1 MESVAL
7 GLACCKLNCEVAGV
21 LEGVDCGIPAPG
33 LPEAVGLMSVK
44 PSRKADD
51 GAAMVGWALLGCI
64 SDIGGFT
71 TDLVEGVRGLVAGD
85 DMMALRLWV
94 GSLTGLSS
102 RSTTDSRV
110 VGGAAMGSGCMA
122 RGWCEQWRDL
132 LRASHV
138 CLLTLPPLARRADR
152 RRAMVMEILEVD
164 TRRGSTG
171 LMVSGA
177 MGAVS
182 EGEVARL
189 QAWKGEI
196 VCGMKLSVM

>member
-1 MESVAL
+1 
-7 GLACCKLNCEVAGV
+7 
-21 LEGVDCGIPAPG
+21 
-33 LPEAVGLMSVK
+33 MSVK

-110 VGGAAMGSGCMA
+110 VGGGATGSGCKA
-122 RGWCEQWRDL
+122 RGWCERWRDL
-132 LRASHV
+132 FV
-138 CLLTLPPLARRADR
+138 GEPCLFTYLA
-152 RRAMVMEILEVD
+152 
-164 TRRGSTG
+164 GTG
-171 LMVSGA
+171 
-177 MGAVS
+177 
-182 EGEVARL
+182 
-189 QAWKGEI
+189 QACRSATGH
-196 VCGMKLSVM
+196 GDGNPGG